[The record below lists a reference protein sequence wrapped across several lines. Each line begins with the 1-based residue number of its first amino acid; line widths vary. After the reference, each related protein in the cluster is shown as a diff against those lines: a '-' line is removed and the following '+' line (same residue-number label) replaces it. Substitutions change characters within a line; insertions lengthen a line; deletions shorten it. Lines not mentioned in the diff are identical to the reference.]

1 MILSLEAPRLVDVYA
16 CDDRVTSSRL
26 TTARGDFLEE
36 VIERD
41 QCCIASGIKKTVC
54 DACHILPYSKGDE
67 VDLFNILCTQCLPL
81 DQYIEIVTRVRG
93 GDEATIRDRND
104 IRNGMLLYTGLH
116 RVFGLGEL
124 VVLKVRFT
132 NYFLSCTIDLLL
144 ICRHLTLS

>member
-1 MILSLEAPRLVDVYA
+1 MTSSEL
-16 CDDRVTSSRL
+16 TSSRL
-26 TTARGDFLEE
+26 DFLEE

-41 QCCIASGIKKTVC
+41 QCCIATGTRESGC

-67 VDLFNILCTQCLPL
+67 VDLFNNLCTHCLPL

-104 IRNGMLLYTGLH
+104 IRNGMLLYNGLH